1 MAQVKLA
8 DDKWQKIF
16 AFLQDYPRIHTAN
29 EARVRRFVEAVLWM
43 ARSGAAWRFLPESY
57 GDWNKVYK
65 RYARWCELEVWV
77 KMHQH
82 FAQDPD
88 MENVLIDSTAVRA
101 HPCAAGAAAQ
111 KGGPARRRWAA
122 VAAVTAP
129 KCMPPQTAW
138 ATPCALS

>member
-29 EARVRRFVEAVLWM
+29 EAGVRLFVEAVLWM

-65 RYARWCELEVWV
+65 RYARWCELEVWE
-77 KMHQH
+77 KMHHH

-101 HPCAAGAAAQ
+101 HPCAAGAPAE
-111 KGGPARRRWAA
+111 KGGPAPRRSAA
-122 VAAVTAP
+122 VGAVTAP
-129 KCMPPQTAW
+129 KCMPPLTAW